1 MRSGK
6 NRILHP
12 SIKITNNDPAR
23 HDQATGLDINLGSA
37 TKQSRPK
44 PVRADPK
51 NNSFFIQSCEKK
63 CVRSLN

>member
-1 MRSGK
+1 M
-6 NRILHP
+6 
-12 SIKITNNDPAR
+12 NNDPAR
-23 HDQATGLDINLGSA
+23 HDQAAGLDINLGSA